1 MFVSR
6 LGSAVT
12 SLRIDGRH
20 RLVFSQLSYT
30 LHNNVFFTLEGIPGG
45 GDINSQVIHFRFF
58 LSKTR
63 HWKKQL
69 TAIQHDKVCQE
80 RSGAN
85 LMLIAVYFKLANSVK
100 SSDKNL
106 SQSIRQMFKLTQ
118 FAGLCSSQWPFGL
131 WYFNLFFPIRLTV
144 GQVK

>member
-1 MFVSR
+1 MGGTDS
-6 LGSAVT
+6 S
-12 SLRIDGRH
+12 SLNF
-20 RLVFSQLSYT
+20 LTLYT
-30 LHNNVFFTLEGIPGG
+30 IMSFLLWKEFQEVETLILKSFTL
-45 GDINSQVIHFRFF
+45 DFF
-58 LSKTR
+58 FIQDETL
-63 HWKKQL
+63 KKQL

-118 FAGLCSSQWPFGL
+118 FAGLCSSQ
-131 WYFNLFFPIRLTV
+131 
-144 GQVK
+144 